1 MPSWN
6 SNTPGSRSAP
16 ALAPAS
22 PKAKAAILDKQTAA
36 KVAEAISQ
44 VAQDYA
50 AQNAAIDHLRG
61 MSRDES

>member
-1 MPSWN
+1 MRAAAVSL
-6 SNTPGSRSAP
+6 TTR
-16 ALAPAS
+16 AS
-22 PKAKAAILDKQTAA
+22 PAKAAILDKQTAA